1 MHITHIH
8 GHTHGRTWGG
18 AGEERKLTACMD
30 TELSETAVGGPFIHD
45 GHVSLCLQLVTYCND
60 PNIGGIE
67 TSIKNMLQ
75 ADPNFGNFSF

>member
-1 MHITHIH
+1 MDTHMDAH
-8 GHTHGRTWGG
+8 GGGWGV
-18 AGEERKLTACMD
+18 EERKLTACMD